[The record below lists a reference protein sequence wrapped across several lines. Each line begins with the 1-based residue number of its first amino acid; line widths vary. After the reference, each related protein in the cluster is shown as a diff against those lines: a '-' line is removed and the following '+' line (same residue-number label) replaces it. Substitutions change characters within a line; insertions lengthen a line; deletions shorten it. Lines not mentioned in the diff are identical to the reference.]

1 MKTIVEKENLFNS
14 FYNGELKKK
23 ELTELLQRLLLDK
36 ELNEWFTDQME
47 FKIILRDSH
56 LNN

>member
-1 MKTIVEKENLFNS
+1 MKTIVEKETLFNR

-23 ELTELLQRLLLDK
+23 ELTELLKRLLLDK

-47 FKIILRDSH
+47 FKIILSDPQ

>member
-1 MKTIVEKENLFNS
+1 MKTIVEKENLFNR

-36 ELNEWFTDQME
+36 ELSEWFTDQME